1 MFEWKHVKGYWDGR
15 TQSGS
20 EAPDGT
26 YFYIIKAKGLDG
38 EEYFKKG
45 GFSLIR

>member
-1 MFEWKHVKGYWDGR
+1 MFEWDHVKGYWDGR
-15 TQSGS
+15 TLSGG

-26 YFYIIKAKGLDG
+26 YFYIIKATGIDG
-38 EEYFKKG
+38 KEYFKKG